1 MSFSKGCAFG
11 SLGAAAATWYY
22 IDYKIIQ
29 PQRTQNN
36 ILKEKVV
43 KLHSLNASLVAD
55 FKPLLHDAN
64 CWRASE
70 AVFRDPKANKGLEK
84 ILNGCRQN
92 Q

>member
-1 MSFSKGCAFG
+1 MSFSKGCVFG

-22 IDYKIIQ
+22 IDYKIVQ
-29 PQRTQNN
+29 PQRTKIDDLQ
-36 ILKEKVV
+36 EKAAE
-43 KLHSLNASLVAD
+43 LHSLNASLVAD

-70 AVFRDPKANKGLEK
+70 AVFRDPKANKELEK
-84 ILNGCRQN
+84 TLNGCRQN